1 MINLHGTPSVLNKE
15 PDDKYTINEVKK
27 SNLNFYTQRYI
38 NENKLNISLDY
49 HSEVQAVKFKYD
61 SIIYEALIKKLNE
74 FFSLQLNKTVKQ
86 IKLFIK
92 KVVGN
97 NKLNKDIHED
107 VKKRLLY
114 PLIYEIVNIIAKP
127 IILEDGSNNYPDI
140 NINDLSNIES
150 DTKISLANFNDG
162 GVDEYIK
169 KSYTLMNNITDM
181 SIIDSIPDALKE
193 QIEYYSGDETGI
205 DFTKVTK
212 LYYNIKEHYRAENY
226 IKLEILDIE
235 ASDIPRSEILKH
247 KICNNLIYNSFIQEQ
262 IFGIYKPNITS
273 NSRFKYNMGF
283 EILFTKSEKDNYEK
297 LNSLYTFTRQKYF
310 RDIEYPEVKDLNKGK
325 IYTFEEKGKGKVIP
339 FLYRFQKK

>member
-1 MINLHGTPSVLNKE
+1 
-15 PDDKYTINEVKK
+15 
-27 SNLNFYTQRYI
+27 
-38 NENKLNISLDY
+38 
-49 HSEVQAVKFKYD
+49 
-61 SIIYEALIKKLNE
+61 
-74 FFSLQLNKTVKQ
+74 
-86 IKLFIK
+86 
-92 KVVGN
+92 
-97 NKLNKDIHED
+97 
-107 VKKRLLY
+107 
-114 PLIYEIVNIIAKP
+114 
-127 IILEDGSNNYPDI
+127 
-140 NINDLSNIES
+140 
-150 DTKISLANFNDG
+150 
-162 GVDEYIK
+162 
-169 KSYTLMNNITDM
+169 MNNITDM